1 MKKLGAA
8 AYGRT
13 SSKANAHGSSTT
25 RQMKAAKATAK
36 ALGIKKVKEVCEV
49 LSGSLPL
56 PARKMILDLI
66 ETHDCVLVESA
77 RALARDADV
86 GEQIYKAAKR
96 AGTKLIASDM
106 PTLLKND
113 PSPTET
119 FLRRVM
125 WAYFELERSLVVDR
139 LAKGRIEA
147 MKKSKKTTAT
157 GSVKVV
163 GRNSVMDRVKGT
175 PMEALLREAAKKS
188 NKKSMPKRTGSVAER
203 CP

>member
-125 WAYFELERSLVVDR
+125 WA
-139 LAKGRIEA
+139 GRIEA